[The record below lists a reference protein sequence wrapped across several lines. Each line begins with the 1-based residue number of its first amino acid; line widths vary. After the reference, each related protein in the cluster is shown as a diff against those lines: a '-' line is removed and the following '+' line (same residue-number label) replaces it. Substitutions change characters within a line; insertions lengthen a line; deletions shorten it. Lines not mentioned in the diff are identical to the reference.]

1 MTRDQL
7 TEIADSYHALA
18 AQAEAIEASD
28 AETYT
33 RAILAWQ
40 QVAERLCVIDHC
52 LAKAFPTM
60 VWGNSNT
67 VH

>member
-1 MTRDQL
+1 MTRSEL
-7 TEIADSYHALA
+7 TDIADSFHAMTA
-18 AQAEAIEASD
+18 AAEAIEASD
-28 AETYT
+28 TETYT

-40 QVAERLCVIDHC
+40 QVAERLCVIEFC

-60 VWGNSNT
+60 VRANPKT